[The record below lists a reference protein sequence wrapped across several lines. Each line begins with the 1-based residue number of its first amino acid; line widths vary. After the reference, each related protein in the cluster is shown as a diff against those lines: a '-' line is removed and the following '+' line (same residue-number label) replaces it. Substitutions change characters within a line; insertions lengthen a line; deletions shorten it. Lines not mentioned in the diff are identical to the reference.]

1 MKFPSHLK
9 LLLIISLTG
18 NKVNYHNL
26 AMRNFLGLQLPK
38 FIKSSQK
45 PVSQGWRTRKIS
57 LFLIIGGITLT
68 VSITAVF
75 SYKIVR
81 SLILNNL
88 KTNALLTIKQ
98 ESQNIDHWLAI
109 SKAKLK
115 TLAHTSSIRSM
126 DWSIVNP
133 YLQLELGRIKDF
145 YGFALAEPD
154 GSYYTTKVGNLSNSN
169 IKDRPNFQKAMAGE
183 TYVSDPS
190 ISRNVDVTLVTI
202 STPIFPEGLLNGKPI
217 GVLISAISINQFTQI
232 ISIFKYTES
241 SYAFALNSKGVPIVH
256 PDPNLMG
263 NLDKPAA
270 SFLQA
275 KDPNLAKLAQKMIS
289 KKSDIELME
298 IDGKS
303 VYVAYVSLEE
313 VNWSI
318 ALVIPRSQ
326 LEKELNALNLLAT
339 VLGILLGAAMLASI
353 ILVKGFETNR
363 VRAETEALLNRLN
376 KRIRASLN
384 LNEILETTVEELGT
398 LLHLERICFGWY
410 NSDRKTLEISAEYCL
425 KGLPKKLG
433 KFYLDSGE
441 DFNNKLR
448 NGEYL
453 RFLLDQDNFN
463 SDNFTE
469 KEYLELKNNFYL
481 AIPIFINSENQGY
494 LIASNS
500 RKFRNKDETQLFPAV
515 ADQLAIAITQSHL
528 YTQTQAQVKLL
539 DQTLIDLKK
548 AQSRLVQNEK
558 MSSLGQLVAGIA
570 HEINNPISFIYG
582 NVNYANE
589 YIKDLLKII
598 NLYLEYYPEPALEIQ
613 QEIELLDLDF
623 ITKDLERI
631 LNSMKQGADRIRLIV
646 LSLRNFS
653 RLDEEDKK
661 EVNIHE
667 GIDNT
672 LMLLQNR
679 LEDKISIVKHYSDL
693 PLIDC
698 YAGQLNQVFMSLIIN
713 AIDALGGW
721 EISEKIISIKTGLL
735 EKNQRQF
742 VAITI
747 TDNGPGIPPEILPKI
762 FDPFFTTK
770 PVGKGTGMGLAIS
783 YQIVTEVHGG
793 TINIDTPSSGGV
805 EVLVEIP
812 ILDQVNVNNYP

>member
-1 MKFPSHLK
+1 MK
-9 LLLIISLTG
+9 
-18 NKVNYHNL
+18 KV
-26 AMRNFLGLQLPK
+26 FGLQLPN
-38 FIKSSQK
+38 FIKPSQK
-45 PVSQGWRTRKIS
+45 PFSQGWRTRNTT

-75 SYKIVR
+75 SYQIVR
-81 SLILNNL
+81 SIILNKL

-98 ESQNIDHWLAI
+98 ESQNIDHWLAT
-109 SKAKLK
+109 SKTKLK
-115 TLAHTSSIRSM
+115 TIAHTSSIRSM
-126 DWSIVNP
+126 NWPVINP
-133 YLQLELGRIKDF
+133 YLQLELKRIKDF
-145 YGFALAEPD
+145 YGFALAEID
-154 GSYYTTKVGNLSNSN
+154 GSYYTTKFGTRSNSN
-169 IKDRPNFQKAMAGE
+169 IKDRPHFQKAMAGE

-190 ISRNVDVTLVTI
+190 VSRNVDMTLVTI
-202 STPIFPEGLLNGKPI
+202 ATPIFPEGLLNGKPV
-217 GVLISAISINQFTQI
+217 GVLISAISINKFIQI
-232 ISIFKYTES
+232 ISILKYTES

-263 NLDKPAA
+263 NLDQPAA
-270 SFLQA
+270 SFLEA

-339 VLGILLGAAMLASI
+339 VLGILLGVAILASI

-384 LNEILETTVEELGT
+384 LNEILETTVEELGNI
-398 LLHLERICFGWY
+398 LCFERICFGWY
-410 NSDRKTLEISAEYCL
+410 NLQQKTLEISAEYCL

-433 KFYLDSGE
+433 KFYLESRE
-441 DFNNKLR
+441 DFNNKLK
-448 NGEYL
+448 NGESL

-463 SDNFTE
+463 TDKFCE
-469 KEYLELKNNFYL
+469 KEYLELKNDFYL
-481 AIPIFINSENQGY
+481 AIPIFIDSENQGY

-500 RKFRNKDETQLFPAV
+500 RKFRNKNETKLLLAV

-528 YTQTQAQVKLL
+528 YTQTQEQVQLL
-539 DQTLIDLKK
+539 DQTLMNLKRT
-548 AQSRLVQNEK
+548 QSRLVHSEK

-582 NVNYANE
+582 NVSYANE
-589 YIKDLLKII
+589 YVKDLLKIV
-598 NLYLEYYPEPALEIQ
+598 NLYLEYYPEPVLEIQ

-623 ITKDLERI
+623 LTQDLERI

-653 RLDEEDKK
+653 RLDEEGKK

-672 LMLLQNR
+672 LMLLRNR
-679 LEDKISIVKHYSDL
+679 LEHKISIVKDYSDL

-698 YAGQLNQVFMSLIIN
+698 YPSQLNQVFMNLITN
-713 AIDALGGW
+713 AIDALSGW
-721 EISEKIISIKTGLL
+721 QSSEKIISIKTTLL

-742 VAITI
+742 VIITI
-747 TDNGPGIPPEILPKI
+747 TDNGPGISPEILPKI

-793 TINIDTPSSGGV
+793 TISINIPSSGGV
-805 EVLVEIP
+805 EALVEIP
-812 ILDQVNVNNYP
+812 ISDQVNVNNYP